1 MSLRVI
7 AASQAE
13 TWAYRIDAV
22 TRLIGWVRPS
32 TSGRSRALA
41 TLEQLRAAVSD
52 GDRFSTTL
60 SQLARDLDEVYPGGA
75 VVSLARRHVRDM
87 VLAFNHRR

>member
-1 MSLRVI
+1 MSSYVV
-7 AASQAE
+7 AAPPTEAW
-13 TWAYRIDAV
+13 TYRIDAI

-52 GDRFSTTL
+52 GERFSTTL
-60 SQLARDLDEVYPGGA
+60 CQLARDLDEVYPGGA